1 MTDNDEAILLRRRA
15 RRRLVGAIALV
26 VLAVIVLPIIL
37 DKEPK
42 PISQDI
48 VIQIPSQNSGRFNTK
63 VLPPPE
69 VANAE
74 PLKEAAL
81 PPMGNPASVKDGTGA
96 NFQESVKPDA
106 AAKTPA
112 VNGAAEAKGEALPK
126 AEFAQKP
133 AATPKNDIA
142 AKGEKSPKNEA
153 AKLSAPEPDSSV
165 KQPAKSV
172 VAPSK
177 VEADSTRAQAEGQS
191 ESFVLPLGAFLN
203 QANVRSLQAKVTLA
217 GFKSYSEIQKVA
229 KGEQIRV
236 RAGPFP
242 SREAAE
248 RAREQ
253 LQSTGL
259 TVGPVTKL

>member
-1 MTDNDEAILLRRRA
+1 MAHSEEAMQLRRRA

-26 VLAVIVLPIIL
+26 VFAVIVLPIVF

-63 VLPPPE
+63 VVPAVPE
-69 VANAE
+69 
-74 PLKEAAL
+74 
-81 PPMGNPASVKDGTGA
+81 PASGA
-96 NFQESVKPDA
+96 AAA
-106 AAKTPA
+106 AAKAAVAPPA
-112 VNGAAEAKGEALPK
+112 NVPATLPPLTGAAPPGKDASAAQAPAKGKTAQTKAAAVAKNGAPGAQPAQADAEA
-126 AEFAQKP
+126 
-133 AATPKNDIA
+133 
-142 AKGEKSPKNEA
+142 
-153 AKLSAPEPDSSV
+153 V
-165 KQPAKSV
+165 
-172 VAPSK
+172 
-177 VEADSTRAQAEGQS
+177 RAQAALQG
-191 ESFVLPLGAFLN
+191 ESYVVPLGAFLN
-203 QANVRSLQAKVTLA
+203 QANVKTLQAKVTVA

-248 RAREQ
+248 RARAQ
-253 LQSTGL
+253 LQATGL

>member
-1 MTDNDEAILLRRRA
+1 MADSEAATLLRRRA

-26 VLAVIVLPIIL
+26 VFAVIVLPIVF

-63 VLPPPE
+63 VVPAAPE
-69 VANAE
+69 PAKGNIGDAE
-74 PLKEAAL
+74 K
-81 PPMGNPASVKDGTGA
+81 
-96 NFQESVKPDA
+96 A
-106 AAKTPA
+106 AAPA
-112 VNGAAEAKGEALPK
+112 PK
-126 AEFAQKP
+126 AEAAGKP
-133 AATPKNDIA
+133 ADTKAAVA
-142 AKGEKSPKNEA
+142 AKDAAPATGPPADAEA
-153 AKLSAPEPDSSV
+153 L
-165 KQPAKSV
+165 
-172 VAPSK
+172 
-177 VEADSTRAQAEGQS
+177 RAQGALQGDAY
-191 ESFVLPLGAFLN
+191 VIPLGAFLN
-203 QANVRSLQAKVTLA
+203 QANVKTLQAKVTVA
-217 GFKSYSEIQKVA
+217 GFRSYSEIQKVA

-253 LQSTGL
+253 LQATGL

>member
-1 MTDNDEAILLRRRA
+1 LANSEEAVQLRRRA

-26 VLAVIVLPIIL
+26 VFAVIVLPIVF

-63 VLPPPE
+63 V
-69 VANAE
+69 V
-74 PLKEAAL
+74 
-81 PPMGNPASVKDGTGA
+81 PA
-96 NFQESVKPDA
+96 
-106 AAKTPA
+106 
-112 VNGAAEAKGEALPK
+112 
-126 AEFAQKP
+126 
-133 AATPKNDIA
+133 
-142 AKGEKSPKNEA
+142 
-153 AKLSAPEPDSSV
+153 APEP
-165 KQPAKSV
+165 AKSETAGKAAETKAAA
-172 VAPSK
+172 VAKTGAP
-177 VEADSTRAQAEGQS
+177 AAQRAQADAEALRAQAALQG
-191 ESFVLPLGAFLN
+191 ESYVVPLGAFLN
-203 QANVRSLQAKVTLA
+203 QANVKTLQAKVTVA

-229 KGEQIRV
+229 RGEQIRV

-253 LQSTGL
+253 LQATGL

>member
-1 MTDNDEAILLRRRA
+1 MRRRA

-26 VLAVIVLPIIL
+26 VFAVIVLPIVF

-63 VLPPPE
+63 VVPATPAPGNAVVAGKAAAPPAGAAAGAPK
-69 VANAE
+69 AA
-74 PLKEAAL
+74 PATAAPAKTEAA
-81 PPMGNPASVKDGTGA
+81 GGQTKAAV
-96 NFQESVKPDA
+96 
-106 AAKTPA
+106 AAK
-112 VNGAAEAKGEALPK
+112 NGA
-126 AEFAQKP
+126 P
-133 AATPKNDIA
+133 AT
-142 AKGEKSPKNEA
+142 
-153 AKLSAPEPDSSV
+153 
-165 KQPAKSV
+165 Q
-172 VAPSK
+172 
-177 VEADSTRAQAEGQS
+177 RAQADAEALRAQGALQG
-191 ESFVLPLGAFLN
+191 ESYVVPLGAFLN
-203 QANVRSLQAKVTLA
+203 QANVKTLQAKVTVA

-253 LQSTGL
+253 LQATGL

>member
-1 MTDNDEAILLRRRA
+1 MRRRA

-26 VLAVIVLPIIL
+26 VFAVIVLPIVF

-48 VIQIPSQNSGRFNTK
+48 VIQIPSQNSGKFNTK
-63 VLPPPE
+63 VVPATPAPGNAAVAEKAAAPVPSRAAPPAPISAAAGAPKAAPATAAP
-69 VANAE
+69 V
-74 PLKEAAL
+74 KTEAA
-81 PPMGNPASVKDGTGA
+81 GA
-96 NFQESVKPDA
+96 QTKAAV
-106 AAKTPA
+106 AAKSGAPA
-112 VNGAAEAKGEALPK
+112 T
-126 AEFAQKP
+126 Q
-133 AATPKNDIA
+133 
-142 AKGEKSPKNEA
+142 
-153 AKLSAPEPDSSV
+153 
-165 KQPAKSV
+165 
-172 VAPSK
+172 
-177 VEADSTRAQAEGQS
+177 RAQADAEALRAQVALQG
-191 ESFVLPLGAFLN
+191 ESYVVPLGAFLN
-203 QANVRSLQAKVTLA
+203 QANVKTLQAKVTVA

-253 LQSTGL
+253 LQATGL